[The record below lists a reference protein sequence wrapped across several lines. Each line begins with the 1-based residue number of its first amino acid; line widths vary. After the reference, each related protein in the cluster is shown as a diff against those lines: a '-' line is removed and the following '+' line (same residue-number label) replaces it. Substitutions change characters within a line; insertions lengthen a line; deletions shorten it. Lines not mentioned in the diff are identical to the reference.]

1 MDKSEIQLRQSITDE
16 PGVTIPSIAHD
27 QRLHGQY
34 RIPGMAQI
42 EPRAFIDAR
51 ERGRSVVLHTPV
63 VPSAHLSELTGS
75 TILLKAENLQRTGAF
90 KIRGA
95 INKITMLGDAAKR
108 GVVAGSAGNHAQAL
122 ALAAKTLGVACEI
135 FVPKGA
141 SLTKIAACRHYG
153 ATVIEGGDNVE
164 VAVQAALAR
173 AAETGMAFCH
183 PYDDIDIVA
192 GQGTLGLEL
201 LEDIDDL
208 ATVVIPLGGGGLLS
222 GAAVAI
228 KQQRPSVRIIGVQV
242 EGCDPYVSKKAPEGV
257 FTTLADGIAVK
268 KPGLVTAPLVDEWVD
283 ELVSVSEDSV
293 ADAMVLL
300 MERSKLLV
308 EGGGAVGVSALI
320 THAITPAKSG
330 STCIVLS
337 GGNVDIGLLP
347 NLVRRHETRVGRRLF
362 IVARLPDRPGS
373 LVGLL
378 TVCAGV
384 GANVIE
390 LQHVREGVELHVRE
404 TVIQLVLETRGQ
416 DHAAQ
421 ILDELEQRGYLVSS
435 QLSGAPRD

>member
-1 MDKSEIQLRQSITDE
+1 
-16 PGVTIPSIAHD
+16 
-27 QRLHGQY
+27 
-34 RIPGMAQI
+34 MAQI

-347 NLVRRHETRVGRRLF
+347 NLVRRHETKSGRRLNVF
-362 IVARLPDRPGS
+362 VRLPDRPGA
-373 LVGLL
+373 L
-378 TVCAGV
+378 AGFLEV
-384 GANVIE
+384 LAAHDANIVE
-390 LQHVREGVELHVRE
+390 VQHVREGVELHARE
-404 TVIQLVLETRGQ
+404 TGVHVVLEVKNKEHGRAVIAATR
-416 DHAAQ
+416 
-421 ILDELEQRGYLVSS
+421 ERGFSISDIVF
-435 QLSGAPRD
+435 P